1 MVLYRVISEILD
13 VKKYRDLQIR
23 VRGHSWS
30 LTVVPFYSNFFP
42 KMHRFWDIRLVSM
55 QCLETWVRGHSRSS
69 EPARID
75 LPPMFMTSY

>member
-42 KMHRFWDIRLVSM
+42 KMHRF
-55 QCLETWVRGHSRSS
+55 
-69 EPARID
+69 
-75 LPPMFMTSY
+75 